1 MMSNAII
8 FGLATK
14 PLNRQTFRLGLCRTA
29 PFKVRPLFD
38 EPRMTSHDQ
47 KPEFVLGEFLPY
59 LLNRA
64 GVKTGQTFSRDL
76 ETFGLILSDW
86 RILIALWQ
94 NENQPL
100 NVIAEITIS
109 DLSTMSRQVRALEK
123 SGLIARQRSKSDGRA
138 LNLVLTAKGR
148 KMTAQIIPIAKLHES
163 EATKGINEKDLAT
176 LRRCVSQIYQNL
188 VAFDKKNE
196 EQIQSKLAS

>member
-1 MMSNAII
+1 M
-8 FGLATK
+8 TRVK
-14 PLNRQTFRLGLCRTA
+14 P
-29 PFKVRPLFD
+29 
-38 EPRMTSHDQ
+38 
-47 KPEFVLGEFLPY
+47 KPDLVLGEFLPY

-76 ETFGLILSDW
+76 EAFGLILSDW

-100 NVIAEITIS
+100 SVIAEITVS

-123 SGLIARQRSKSDGRA
+123 AGLLARHRSKSDGRA
-138 LNLVLTAKGR
+138 LNLALTSKGE
-148 KMTAQIIPIAKLHES
+148 KMMAQIIPIAKLHES
-163 EATKGINEKDLAT
+163 EATQGISEKDLAT
-176 LRRCVSQIYQNL
+176 VRCCVVRIYQNL

-196 EQIQSKLAS
+196 ERIQS

>member
-1 MMSNAII
+1 MIRYEP
-8 FGLATK
+8 K
-14 PLNRQTFRLGLCRTA
+14 PDL
-29 PFKVRPLFD
+29 
-38 EPRMTSHDQ
+38 
-47 KPEFVLGEFLPY
+47 VLGEFLPY
-59 LLNRA
+59 LLNRT

-76 ETFGLILSDW
+76 EAFGLILSDW

-100 NVIAEITIS
+100 SVIAEMTVS

-123 SGLIARQRSKSDGRA
+123 AGLIARQRSKSDGRA
-138 LNLVLTAKGR
+138 LNLVLTPKGR

-163 EATKGINEKDLAT
+163 AATQGISEKDLAT
-176 LRRCVSQIYQNL
+176 VRRSVMQIYQNL

-196 EQIQSKLAS
+196 ERRQSQPF